1 MAKTR
6 ILLADDHRLVAEG
19 LRSLL
24 EPDFELVAIVEDG
37 RALLEAAERYWPEV
51 VVVDVSMPLLN
62 GIEAVRILKKKND
75 MVKVV
80 FLTMHVDVDYAL
92 SALDA
97 GASGYVLKHSAAT
110 ELLTA
115 IDYALKGKT
124 YVTPLLAAQIEQHR
138 QNQSTAP
145 ARGLAALTRR
155 QREVLQLLAEGH
167 STKEAAAI
175 LDISARTVEF
185 HKYGMM
191 ETLGLKSTAELM
203 HFAFKHKLR

>member
-75 MVKVV
+75 RVKVV

-92 SALDA
+92 SALEA

-115 IDYALKGKT
+115 IDHAIQGKT
-124 YVTPLLAAQIEQHR
+124 
-138 QNQSTAP
+138 
-145 ARGLAALTRR
+145 
-155 QREVLQLLAEGH
+155 
-167 STKEAAAI
+167 
-175 LDISARTVEF
+175 
-185 HKYGMM
+185 
-191 ETLGLKSTAELM
+191 
-203 HFAFKHKLR
+203 

>member
-97 GASGYVLKHSAAT
+97 GASGYVL
-110 ELLTA
+110 
-115 IDYALKGKT
+115 
-124 YVTPLLAAQIEQHR
+124 
-138 QNQSTAP
+138 
-145 ARGLAALTRR
+145 
-155 QREVLQLLAEGH
+155 
-167 STKEAAAI
+167 
-175 LDISARTVEF
+175 
-185 HKYGMM
+185 
-191 ETLGLKSTAELM
+191 
-203 HFAFKHKLR
+203 